1 MTRRIERVEN
11 NIQRIV
17 GKIIDEE
24 LQPPGM
30 VSVMSVTCDTGLTT
44 AMVAVSVYT
53 NSADASLT
61 IEYLQQ
67 RTAFIQRELSARAD
81 MRRTPKITFVLD
93 TSLED
98 GQSMINYISTI
109 SPRR

>member
-1 MTRRIERVEN
+1 MARRIERVEN

-17 GKIIDEE
+17 AKIIDQE

-30 VSVMSVTCDTGLTT
+30 VSVMSVTCDNGLTT
-44 AMVAVSVYT
+44 ARIAVSVYSK
-53 NSADASLT
+53 NSDANFT

-67 RTAFIQRELSARAD
+67 RSAFIQRELSARAD
-81 MRRTPKITFVLD
+81 MRRTPKVEFVLD

-98 GQSMINYISTI
+98 GQSMIDYISDL
-109 SPRR
+109 SDRR

>member
-1 MTRRIERVEN
+1 MARRIERVEN

-17 GKIIDEE
+17 AEIIDRE

-30 VSVMSVTCDTGLTT
+30 VSVMSVTCDNGLTT
-44 AMVAVSVYT
+44 ARIAVSVYSKT
-53 NSADASLT
+53 PDAIST

-67 RTAFIQRELSARAD
+67 RSAFIQRELSTRAD
-81 MRRTPKITFVLD
+81 MRRTPKIEFILD

-98 GQSMINYISTI
+98 GQSMIEYISGL
-109 SPRR
+109 SDRR

>member
-53 NSADASLT
+53 NNAGASLT

-81 MRRTPKITFVLD
+81 MRRTPKITFILD

-98 GQSMINYISTI
+98 GQSMIDYISNI